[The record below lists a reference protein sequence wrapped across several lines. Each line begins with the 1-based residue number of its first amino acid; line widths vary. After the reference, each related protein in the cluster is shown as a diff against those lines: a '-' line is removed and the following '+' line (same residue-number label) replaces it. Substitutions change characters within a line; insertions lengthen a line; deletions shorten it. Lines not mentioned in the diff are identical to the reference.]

1 MSNPTS
7 VNGEDSFGHAFVGN
21 YLCLCAI
28 VENWTISVISKA
40 QLSVTLEKP
49 IKMPHLFGLKLR
61 TVRELATTSPTLFN
75 KPTRVAELM
84 DRFVE
89 PAKMRSNLAH
99 AVVRT
104 LSNKEGSFWLFHNVG
119 TNERFWLLEDQMKTD
134 LANLKKLV
142 KEITDQKLKTTT
154 PAS

>member
-1 MSNPTS
+1 
-7 VNGEDSFGHAFVGN
+7 
-21 YLCLCAI
+21 
-28 VENWTISVISKA
+28 
-40 QLSVTLEKP
+40 
-49 IKMPHLFGLKLR
+49 
-61 TVRELATTSPTLFN
+61 
-75 KPTRVAELM
+75 M

-104 LSNKEGSFWLFHNVG
+104 LSNKEGPFWLFHNVG